1 MEDDGNIGVAK
12 ICKREINL
20 ICIYSHGIRKYDDGR
35 LPPSVSQVNMNWTG
49 SLMTL
54 NSSRGCHGGGK
65 SGNSDE
71 DRTSDRE
78 SLVKR
83 WSNRSETKQTVYSE
97 VG

>member
-1 MEDDGNIGVAK
+1 
-12 ICKREINL
+12 
-20 ICIYSHGIRKYDDGR
+20 
-35 LPPSVSQVNMNWTG
+35 MNWAG

-54 NSSRGCHGGGK
+54 NSSRGCHGGG

-83 WSNRSETKQTVYSE
+83 WSNRRQRNKTNSLQRGWLSEQVLSTDAVVCWGWVADE
-97 VG
+97 DEICHG